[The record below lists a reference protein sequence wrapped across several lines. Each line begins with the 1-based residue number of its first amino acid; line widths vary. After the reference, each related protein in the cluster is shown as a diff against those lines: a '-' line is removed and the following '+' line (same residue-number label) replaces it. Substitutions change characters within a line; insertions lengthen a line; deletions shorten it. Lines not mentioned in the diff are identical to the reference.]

1 MQGRTAFEKGGKHK
15 KLRKY
20 FATFQNQLMCLLAQR
35 EIFRKTA
42 VKSTIFELQQSFLHI
57 FGVAQNFQFNDG
69 GFMSQKG
76 DPPSFRPC
84 EATPFWLCEAARCG
98 LNSEHITPD

>member
-1 MQGRTAFEKGGKHK
+1 M
-15 KLRKY
+15 
-20 FATFQNQLMCLLAQR
+20 LAQR

-69 GFMSQKG
+69 GFMSQIYLRAVSGPEVYRHQCIAPKITLLSISALFFSEKFLEKV
-76 DPPSFRPC
+76 DI
-84 EATPFWLCEAARCG
+84 LQL
-98 LNSEHITPD
+98 LNFICSYIFTSE